1 MAEHNHDHEQEP
13 KGIRK
18 NKILLTSE
26 EFKALEDK
34 VKKSDEYFD
43 RLLRL
48 QADFDNY
55 KKRLEKDKIEFIKF
69 ANEEIIAEILK
80 IIDDF
85 ERAVE
90 AGKTKHDFDV
100 LYKGIEMIHN
110 DLRNFLKEE
119 GIKEIEAKGKPFD
132 PHEHEAMMQEET
144 DAHPEDYV
152 IEELQK
158 GYTFNGRVIRPS
170 KVKVAKR
177 PKGAPSDPS
186 TSSGESRASSRDEA
200 EGKSNKK

>member
-1 MAEHNHDHEQEP
+1 MAEHNHNHEQEP
-13 KGIRK
+13 KETKK

-34 VKKSDEYFD
+34 AKGADEYFD

-80 IIDDF
+80 ILDDF
-85 ERAVE
+85 ERAVD
-90 AGKTKHDFDV
+90 AGKIKHDFDI

-110 DLRNFLKEE
+110 DFKEFLKQK
-119 GIKEIEAKGKPFD
+119 GLKEIEAEGKPFN
-132 PHEHEAMMQEET
+132 PNEHEAMMQEET
-144 DAHPEDYV
+144 DEHPEDYIV
-152 IEELQK
+152 EEFQK

-170 KVKVAKR
+170 KVKVAKK
-177 PKGAPSDPS
+177 P
-186 TSSGESRASSRDEA
+186 
-200 EGKSNKK
+200 NK

>member
-1 MAEHNHDHEQEP
+1 MGEHNHNHEQEP
-13 KGIRK
+13 EEIKK

-34 VKKSDEYFD
+34 AKKSDEYFD

-55 KKRLEKDKIEFIKF
+55 KKRFEKEKIEFLKF

-110 DLRNFLKEE
+110 DLRDFLKEE
-119 GIKEIEAKGKPFD
+119 GIKEIDSKGKPFN

-177 PKGAPSDPS
+177 PKEVP
-186 TSSGESRASSRDEA
+186 RDEA
-200 EGKSNKK
+200 EGKPSKK

>member
-1 MAEHNHDHEQEP
+1 LGEHNHNHEQEP
-13 KGIRK
+13 KEIKK

-34 VKKSDEYFD
+34 AKKSDEYFD

-55 KKRLEKDKIEFIKF
+55 KKRFEKEKIEFLKF
-69 ANEEIIAEILK
+69 ANEGIIVEILK
-80 IIDDF
+80 IMDDF

-100 LYKGIEMIHN
+100 LYKGIEMIHK
-110 DLRNFLKEE
+110 DLKNFLKEE
-119 GIKEIEAKGKPFD
+119 GIKEIEAEGKPFD

-144 DAHPEDYV
+144 GAHPEDYV

-177 PKGAPSDPS
+177 PKGSPERSR
-186 TSSGESRASSRDEA
+186 GEAI
-200 EGKSNKK
+200 

>member
-1 MAEHNHDHEQEP
+1 MPVPYIEDVML
-13 KGIRK
+13 RK
-18 NKILLTSE
+18 RAKQVL
-26 EFKALEDK
+26 
-34 VKKSDEYFD
+34 
-43 RLLRL
+43 
-48 QADFDNY
+48 
-55 KKRLEKDKIEFIKF
+55 KIEADSIRQLISRINK
-69 ANEEIIAEILK
+69 
-80 IIDDF
+80 DF

-177 PKGAPSDPS
+177 PS
-186 TSSGESRASSRDEA
+186 
-200 EGKSNKK
+200 KK

>member
-1 MAEHNHDHEQEP
+1 MAEHKHDYEQEP
-13 KGIRK
+13 KDTRK
-18 NKILLTSE
+18 NKMLLTAE
-26 EFKALEDK
+26 EFEALEDK
-34 VKKSDEYFD
+34 AKKSDEYFD

-90 AGKTKHDFDV
+90 AGKTKRDFDV
-100 LYKGIEMIHN
+100 LYKGIEMIHK
-110 DLRNFLKEE
+110 DFKEFLKQK
-119 GIKEIEAKGKPFD
+119 GLKEIEAQGKPFN
-132 PHEHEAMMQEET
+132 PNEHEAMMQEET
-144 DAHPEDYV
+144 DAHPEDHV

-158 GYTFNGRVIRPS
+158 GYTLNGRVIRPS
-170 KVKVAKR
+170 KVKVAKK
-177 PKGAPSDPS
+177 P
-186 TSSGESRASSRDEA
+186 E
-200 EGKSNKK
+200 KK

>member
-1 MAEHNHDHEQEP
+1 MAEET
-13 KGIRK
+13 KK
-18 NKILLTSE
+18 NKILLTTE
-26 EFKALEDK
+26 EFQALEDK
-34 VKKSDEYFD
+34 AKKFDEYFD

-55 KKRLEKDKIEFIKF
+55 KKRLEKEKIEFIKF
-69 ANEEIIAEILK
+69 ANEGIISEILK
-80 IIDDF
+80 ILDDF

-110 DLRNFLKEE
+110 DLKDFLKEE
-119 GIKEIEAKGKPFD
+119 GVKEIEAEGKLFN

-144 DAHPEDYV
+144 EKAPEDHV
-152 IEELQK
+152 VEELQK

-170 KVKVAKR
+170 KVKVAKK
-177 PKGAPSDPS
+177 P
-186 TSSGESRASSRDEA
+186 
-200 EGKSNKK
+200 NK